1 MGKCT
6 GLSKPSKQRVQGKSV
21 VLVDSGISEYNVAIL
36 LATTIESLDIIT
48 H

>member
-1 MGKCT
+1 M

-21 VLVDSGISEYNVAIL
+21 VLVDSGISEYSVAAP
-36 LATTIESLDIIT
+36 LATTIEALDIIT